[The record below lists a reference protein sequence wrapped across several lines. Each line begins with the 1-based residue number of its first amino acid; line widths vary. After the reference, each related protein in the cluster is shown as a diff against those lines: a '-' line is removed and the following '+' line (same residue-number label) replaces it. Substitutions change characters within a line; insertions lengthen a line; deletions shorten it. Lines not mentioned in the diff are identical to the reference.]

1 MQVDEDEDKD
11 EAPPVHLNLDDPDV
25 FDHQVAFI
33 QGGEGGDFWDD
44 DNIAEMLGNID
55 I

>member
-1 MQVDEDEDKD
+1 MIADEDAGAAAAAPELLVEQLDNEEVLEYVFMDRGED
-11 EAPPVHLNLDDPDV
+11 A
-25 FDHQVAFI
+25 
-33 QGGEGGDFWDD
+33 DFWDD